1 MNMHEVRSC
10 YRYKEKGRLLT
21 WRHCGFGN
29 TRCPVVYALETQ
41 QCLLLHQRTRLACRR
56 VLTAPCCTTALLD
69 KTRELL
75 STELAALVGE
85 SYERAYADMVRVQQ
99 VRELEEVIDR
109 QLAVLRNDPDAEAR
123 WQLTREMWRGRLKG
137 LQNNVEVWQALLSV
151 RSLVVPMSDD
161 HWTWLKF
168 AALCRKTKRPRL
180 AERVYR
186 QLLQYDPLT
195 VPKGQRGFGA
205 GSGAPTVMY
214 GYLKHLWMT
223 ESSHSLARKTEAYTR
238 MVDLSAEVPVE
249 LSGLVG
255 SALVKP
261 PTPGLVNGTM
271 ARTASALPAGG
282 TSLGVGGRDRYEPPL
297 SAKVHLKLC
306 EWLWYL
312 AKQEA
317 VRTAGAVCG
326 VDGVVCRCDD
336 CTSRHLRSGY

>member
-1 MNMHEVRSC
+1 MPPC
-10 YRYKEKGRLLT
+10 ALLVLPS
-21 WRHCGFGN
+21 FS
-29 TRCPVVYALETQ
+29 P
-41 QCLLLHQRTRLACRR
+41 LH
-56 VLTAPCCTTALLD
+56 TALLD

-75 STELAALVGE
+75 GTELAALVGE

-99 VRELEEVIDR
+99 VRELEEVIDH
-109 QLAVLRNDPDAEAR
+109 QLALLRGDPDAESR

-195 VPKGQRGFGA
+195 VPKGQRGYGA

-214 GYLKHLWMT
+214 GYLKHLWVT
-223 ESSHSLARKTEAYTR
+223 ESSHSLARKTEAYAR

-249 LSGLVG
+249 PSVV
-255 SALVKP
+255 LVKP
-261 PTPGLVNGTM
+261 PTPGLVNGSM
-271 ARTASALPAGG
+271 ARTASTLPGGG
-282 TSLGVGGRDRYEPPL
+282 TSVGRRDRYEPPL
-297 SAKVHLKLC
+297 SGKVHLKLC

-317 VRTAGAVCG
+317 VRFLCAGVLQCM
-326 VDGVVCRCDD
+326 
-336 CTSRHLRSGY
+336 

>member
-1 MNMHEVRSC
+1 MLRDTHW
-10 YRYKEKGRLLT
+10 L
-21 WRHCGFGN
+21 
-29 TRCPVVYALETQ
+29 PVCNPYP
-41 QCLLLHQRTRLACRR
+41 R
-56 VLTAPCCTTALLD
+56 PALLD

-109 QLAVLRNDPDAEAR
+109 QLSLMRGDPDAEAR

-195 VPKGQRGFGA
+195 VAKGQPGYGA

-214 GYLKHLWMT
+214 GYLKHLWVT
-223 ESSHSLARKTEAYTR
+223 ESSHSLARKTEAYSR
-238 MVDLSAEVPVE
+238 MVHLSAEVPVE
-249 LSGLVG
+249 SSV
-255 SALVKP
+255 AAMVKP

-282 TSLGVGGRDRYEPPL
+282 SSLGVGGRDRYEPPL
-297 SAKVHLKLC
+297 SGKVHLKLC

-317 VRTAGAVCG
+317 VRRC
-326 VDGVVCRCDD
+326 CRC
-336 CTSRHLRSGY
+336 CRGRGRGCGGVRLYVFKGGS